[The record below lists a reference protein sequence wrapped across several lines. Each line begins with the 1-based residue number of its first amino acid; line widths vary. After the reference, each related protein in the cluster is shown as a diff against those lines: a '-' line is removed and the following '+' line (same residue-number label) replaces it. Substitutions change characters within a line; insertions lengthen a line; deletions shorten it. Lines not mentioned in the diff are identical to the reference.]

1 MMYPANGLGRR
12 LYESAD
18 PAAGA
23 IDGRN
28 SLVRGILIFSPGI
41 LSKIMNTS
49 DVELIIIG
57 GGPAGLTAAQY
68 GARANLPVLVIEQ
81 LAPGGQAL
89 LIDKIENYPG
99 IAPETSG
106 YDFAEALRRQAEE
119 FGAQFLSDSLLSLEK
134 DGDRFRLTLA
144 SGGTLEAP
152 AVIIATGTKHR
163 TLDIPGEAEF
173 YGRGVSYCATCDGPF
188 FKNKKIFVVGG
199 GDAACDEAQYL
210 SRLSPQV
217 VLIHRRD
224 RFRAQKAIA
233 ERTLNNPN
241 IEVRFNTRMLE
252 VRGDGQVS
260 SVLLERTDTGK
271 QYEEDTAAVFIFTG
285 TVPQTAFV
293 SGLGDGGSGTGAV
306 LEFDENGYIV
316 TDQAMAAAVPGL
328 FAAGDVRSSPFRQIV
343 VAAGEGAVAAHS
355 AAAYIAALKGEAYR

>member
-1 MMYPANGLGRR
+1 
-12 LYESAD
+12 
-18 PAAGA
+18 
-23 IDGRN
+23 
-28 SLVRGILIFSPGI
+28 
-41 LSKIMNTS
+41 MNTT
-49 DVELIIIG
+49 DAELIIIG

-99 IAPETSG
+99 IAPDTSG
-106 YDFAEALRRQAEE
+106 YDFAETLRRQAEG
-119 FGAQFLSDSLLSLEK
+119 FGAEFLSDSVLSLEK
-134 DGDRFRLTLA
+134 EEGRFRLTLG

-152 AVIIATGTKHR
+152 AVIIATGARHR

-233 ERTLNNPN
+233 ERTIGNPN

-252 VRGDGQVS
+252 IRGDGQVS
-260 SVLLERTDTGK
+260 SVLLERTNTAAR
-271 QYEEDTAAVFIFTG
+271 YEEDAAAVFIFAG
-285 TVPQTAFV
+285 TIPQTAFV
-293 SGLGDGGSGTGAV
+293 SGLSAGSGAGAD

-328 FAAGDVRSSPFRQIV
+328 FVAGDVRAAPFRQLV
-343 VAAGEGAVAAHS
+343 AAAGEGAVAAHS
-355 AAAYIAALKGEAYR
+355 AAAYIAARKGEAYR